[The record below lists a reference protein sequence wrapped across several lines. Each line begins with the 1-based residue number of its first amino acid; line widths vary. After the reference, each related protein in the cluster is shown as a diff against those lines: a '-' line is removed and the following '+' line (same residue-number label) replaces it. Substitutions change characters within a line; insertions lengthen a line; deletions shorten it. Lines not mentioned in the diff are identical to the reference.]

1 MTTLVTVAPGL
12 VRVDH
17 DDLLLGAIH
26 QVDER
31 RKGGPLLQLE
41 GQVDRSVKGHREIP
55 VLAPGEGDDPPPLGQ
70 VMEEHPLGQ
79 VLRDSRQPD
88 LDEGVL
94 NCPAKNKGTPHF

>member
-26 QVDER
+26 QVDEGR
-31 RKGGPLLQLE
+31 QGGPLLQLE
-41 GQVDRSVKGHREIP
+41 SEVDRPIKGHREIP
-55 VLAPGEGDDPPPLGQ
+55 VFTSSEGDHSPPLGQ

-79 VLRDSRQPD
+79 VLRDSR
-88 LDEGVL
+88 
-94 NCPAKNKGTPHF
+94 